1 MPEQPG
7 MAVGER
13 RGLALPGRSV
23 AGGWGAPW
31 DRVLVGSTG
40 GDAVP
45 VCWEGK
51 RPRGRAGVEST
62 EGTWP
67 VWGWPCWGVTDSI
80 KTS

>member
-23 AGGWGAPW
+23 AGGWGHLGTVSPWAAP
-31 DRVLVGSTG
+31 VATPSPCAGLGSG
-40 GDAVP
+40 
-45 VCWEGK
+45 
-51 RPRGRAGVEST
+51 RGAGLALEST